1 MVRSKAAIRNQR
13 AGGSWS
19 AAQRS
24 RARSS
29 AATLLAMACALGS
42 FCTTGYAADK
52 RPAHVP
58 DAEHGRR
65 LFERVW
71 QVGNSPTNDRDGL
84 GPVFN
89 ERSCVACHDR
99 GGVGGGGLNSKN
111 VELIAVA
118 VPKNL
123 APEID
128 VRNPILARVPGSS
141 PELAKLRR
149 RVGMLHSDLYVAAGT
164 MLHTFGTDPRYARFR
179 EQLLNLPPV
188 KPAPATK
195 QLTKNVV
202 AARDDRQT
210 PEARRLPDDQPV
222 RAIELGDVTL
232 LLTRR
237 NSSAMFGSALIDTIT
252 PAELEAVAVEQRKR
266 GDGISGRVVGRFGW
280 RGQTPDLASFVR
292 GACVAELG
300 LEVAGESPAANPVKS
315 TLEYRN
321 NPDAFSPSTDRKSA
335 EGVHDLSTAH
345 VADLLHFVSS
355 LPAPTR
361 RLPPDPQ
368 AAAAVVAGEA
378 LFQATGCAVC
388 HRPNMGRAVGVYSDL
403 LAHDMGPGLE
413 DPQPGPNSRSTME
426 RVVVPDVP
434 VLVNSGPIITEQDR
448 ESLIRVRSYYPV
460 EDYVIVPPS
469 ETVVVDTVDR
479 KREWRTAP
487 LWGVADSAPYLHDG
501 RAATLNEAIRLHG
514 GEAAKSVEAYLSLSP
529 EEREQ
534 LLAFLSSLVA
544 PAPLPPLPPEV
555 EADKT
560 ASASP

>member
-1 MVRSKAAIRNQR
+1 
-13 AGGSWS
+13 
-19 AAQRS
+19 
-24 RARSS
+24 
-29 AATLLAMACALGS
+29 MAYALGS
-42 FCTTGYAADK
+42 FCTTGHAADK

-210 PEARRLPDDQPV
+210 PEARRWPDDQPV

-237 NSSAMFGSALIDTIT
+237 NSSAMFGSALIDTVT